1 MTPPRLPWHQHF
13 LLWNARY
20 RARHARLGRVLFDS
34 PPFVVAMGL
43 VLVLLTTQAPVPA
56 AAFELFAVATL
67 VIGIASWFLEVR
79 GFRALTRADLAALP
93 VEMAHRDLK
102 MPSRVAYSERVARMP
117 IEQVGSATSR
127 RILAEKAA
135 RQGWVRILD
144 LWEALGP
151 TCNRIPPQWRP
162 WVPATTFV
170 PTPEE
175 WALALP
181 QEWPRSHAIALNEQ
195 LEKRL
200 PFAPSASCAPRR
212 L

>member
-1 MTPPRLPWHQHF
+1 

-20 RARHARLGRVLFDS
+20 RARHARLGRVLFDC
-34 PPFVVAMGL
+34 PPFVVALGL
-43 VLVLLTTQAPVPA
+43 VLVLLTTKTPVPA
-56 AAFELFAVATL
+56 SALELFAVATL
-67 VIGIASWFLEVR
+67 VIGIASWFLKVR

-117 IEQVGSATSR
+117 IEQVGPATAR

-151 TCNRIPPQWRP
+151 TCNRS
-162 WVPATTFV
+162 
-170 PTPEE
+170 
-175 WALALP
+175 
-181 QEWPRSHAIALNEQ
+181 PRSGVRGCRRPLSSPPPKNG
-195 LEKRL
+195 RSRC
-200 PFAPSASCAPRR
+200 PRNGRVRTPSR
-212 L
+212 